1 MEDDKITK
9 GKKPKVGIWDT
20 RIQKAEKYMQP
31 AWTHGQAVYGRYQD
45 KRDGTLGSD
54 SNIKRANIFYAN
66 VNTLKESLFNSLPK
80 ADVSLVHKGDSDDVG
95 RVSALIM
102 QRGLD
107 YEIQCADDFKCAV
120 RGAILDR
127 LVPGIGQVWIRFEME
142 TDEQGAPL
150 AGTEQIFVDQVYW
163 EDFLYE
169 PARNWASVKWAGRKL
184 DLTKAEIIERWGEE
198 AMSKVQMDKSDA
210 TDLTPKQITE
220 NKYLVYEIWD
230 KVKRQVHWVCKGADA
245 PLESIDDPYQLKDF
259 FPCPPP
265 LIANCTTTAYL
276 PVTDY
281 HIAQDQ
287 YNQLDVLYARIG
299 MIITAIKVAGL
310 YDAQSTEIGRML
322 EGQENKLIPV
332 ENWAMFVERGGA
344 GGGIQWYPVEQVVTV
359 LQQLQAQYEAVKA
372 TLQEISGMA
381 DIIRG
386 SSNQYETAAAQTIK
400 AQFASVRMNG
410 YQRDVAEFVTG
421 IINIMGEMMVQLYS
435 DEKLQKI
442 VGQLNPADLPFI
454 PQALEVLRND
464 QLAMYKISVQ
474 ADSLVQADWALE
486 KGQRMELM
494 GYVSQFLQSSVPAIQ
509 QNPNMAPLLL
519 TMFKF
524 TIAGYRGGAEI
535 EGALNRELEQ
545 MAKQAQEAAA
555 QPPQP
560 PPPSPEEIKAQAEA
574 QRMQQEFQLKQQ
586 ESMMQAQLEQQA
598 QEGRMAI
605 EREQAAMDAEVA
617 RQKMEHDAVL
627 QAQKLEGEK
636 QAQLLELSYLSEKYR
651 MELEYKER
659 ELGVKTQHAAV
670 LAQIKQDSAAAPAE
684 KKEPKES
691 SEKESGQKEAMET
704 VLELTRALTA
714 PKRIIKDAMG
724 NPIGIERVGYDLPDK
739 INTNSEGEIE
749 GTE

>member
-1 MEDDKITK
+1 MADEEDKIK
-9 GKKPKVGIWDT
+9 GKKSKGSVWDT

-31 AWTHGQAVYGRYQD
+31 AWTHGQRVYARYQD
-45 KRDGTLGSD
+45 KRDGTVGSD
-54 SNIKRANIFYAN
+54 DGIKRANIFYAN

-95 RVSALIM
+95 RVAALIM

-107 YEIQCADDFKCAV
+107 YEIQCADDFKGAV
-120 RGAILDR
+120 RASILDR

-163 EDFLYE
+163 EDFIYE
-169 PARNWASVKWAGRKL
+169 PARNWASVKWVGRKL
-184 DLTKAEIIERWGEE
+184 DLTKADIVARWGEE
-198 AMSKVQMDKSDA
+198 AMSKVQMDKGDQ
-210 TDLTPKQITE
+210 TNLTPKQITE

-230 KVKRQVHWVCKGADA
+230 KVKREVHWICKGADA
-245 PLESIDDPYQLKDF
+245 PLETKADPYGLKDF
-259 FPCPPP
+259 FPCPDP
-265 LIANCTTTAYL
+265 LIANATTTALL

-287 YNQLDVLYARIG
+287 YNQLDVLYARIS

-310 YDAQSTEIGRML
+310 YDAQSTEIGSML
-322 EGQENKLIPV
+322 QGQENKLVPV

-442 VGQLNPADLPFI
+442 VGQLNPADVEFI
-454 PQALEVLRND
+454 PAALEVLRND

-555 QPPQP
+555 NPPPPQP
-560 PPPSPEEIKAQAEA
+560 DPEQMKAEAENAKMQQQMQIDMQKAQQASE
-574 QRMQQEFQLKQQ
+574 LKQQ
-586 ESMMQAQLEQQA
+586 EAQNDFMLAQQQA
-598 QEGRMAI
+598 GL
-605 EREQAAMDAEVA
+605 DAENEQ
-617 RQKMEHDAVL
+617 RKMQQDAML
-627 QAQKLEGEK
+627 QAQKMDGERQYQDAEISYLQRKYDLELAFKEKEMLMKLGLQKQAAQLDQEK
-636 QAQLLELSYLSEKYR
+636 QVLDHVQEVQSNAEHHEQSLEHDAEMMGLEADNESE
-651 MELEYKER
+651 
-659 ELGVKTQHAAV
+659 
-670 LAQIKQDSAAAPAE
+670 D
-684 KKEPKES
+684 
-691 SEKESGQKEAMET
+691 
-704 VLELTRALTA
+704 
-714 PKRIIKDAMG
+714 
-724 NPIGIERVGYDLPDK
+724 
-739 INTNSEGEIE
+739 
-749 GTE
+749 

>member
-169 PARNWASVKWAGRKL
+169 PARNWASVKWVGRKL
-184 DLTKAEIIERWGEE
+184 DLTKAEIIERWGED
-198 AMSKVQMDKSDA
+198 AMSKVQMTKGET

-230 KVKRQVHWVCKGADA
+230 KIKRKVHWVCKGADA

-344 GGGIQWYPVEQVVTV
+344 GGGIQWYPIEQVVTV

-560 PPPSPEEIKAQAEA
+560 PPPSPEEIKAQAETA
-574 QRMQQEFQLKQQ
+574 KMQQQMQIDMQKAQQMSQLKQQ
-586 ESMMQAQLEQQA
+586 EAQNDFMLAQQQA
-598 QEGRMAI
+598 GL
-605 EREQAAMDAEVA
+605 DAENEQ
-617 RQKMEHDAVL
+617 RKMEQDALL
-627 QAQKLEGEK
+627 QAQKMEGERQYQEAELAYLQRK
-636 QAQLLELSYLSEKYR
+636 YDLELSF
-651 MELEYKER
+651 KER
-659 ELGVKTQHAAV
+659 EMMMKLGLQKQAAELDQETQV
-670 LAQIKQDSAAAPAE
+670 LDRMQQVTANAE
-684 KKEPKES
+684 QHEQSLEHDA
-691 SEKESGQKEAMET
+691 EMME
-704 VLELTRALTA
+704 
-714 PKRIIKDAMG
+714 
-724 NPIGIERVGYDLPDK
+724 IERENEAGD
-739 INTNSEGEIE
+739 
-749 GTE
+749 

>member
-45 KRDGTLGSD
+45 KRDGALGSD

-169 PARNWASVKWAGRKL
+169 PARNWASVKWVGRKL
-184 DLTKAEIIERWGEE
+184 DLTKAEIIERWGED
-198 AMSKVQMDKSDA
+198 AMSKVQMTKGET

-230 KVKRQVHWVCKGADA
+230 KIKRKVHWVCKGADA

-344 GGGIQWYPVEQVVTV
+344 GGGIQWYPIEQVVTV

-435 DEKLQKI
+435 DDKLQKI

-454 PQALEVLRND
+454 QPALEVLRND

-574 QRMQQEFQLKQQ
+574 AQMQQQMQIDMQKAEQMSQLKQQ
-586 ESMMQAQLEQQA
+586 EAQNDFALAQQQA
-598 QEGRMAI
+598 GL
-605 EREQAAMDAEVA
+605 DAENEQ
-617 RQKMEHDAVL
+617 RKMQQDAAL
-627 QAQKLEGEK
+627 QAQKMEGER
-636 QAQLLELSYLSEKYR
+636 QYQDA
-651 MELEYKER
+651 ELEYLQRKYDLELAFKER
-659 ELGVKTQHAAV
+659 EMMMKLGLQKQAAELTQQT
-670 LAQIKQDSAAAPAE
+670 QIVTHIQDIGAAAQQHDQSLEHDAE
-684 KKEPKES
+684 M
-691 SEKESGQKEAMET
+691 ME
-704 VLELTRALTA
+704 
-714 PKRIIKDAMG
+714 
-724 NPIGIERVGYDLPDK
+724 IERD
-739 INTNSEGEIE
+739 NE
-749 GTE
+749 

>member
-169 PARNWASVKWAGRKL
+169 PARNWASVKWVGRKL
-184 DLTKAEIIERWGEE
+184 DLTKAEIIERWGED
-198 AMSKVQMDKSDA
+198 AMSKVQMTKGET

-230 KVKRQVHWVCKGADA
+230 KIKRKVHWVCKGADA

-344 GGGIQWYPVEQVVTV
+344 GGGIQWYPIEQVVTV

-454 PQALEVLRND
+454 QPALEVLRND

-574 QRMQQEFQLKQQ
+574 AQMQQQMQIDMQKAEQMSQLKQQ
-586 ESMMQAQLEQQA
+586 EAQNDFALAQQQA
-598 QEGRMAI
+598 GL
-605 EREQAAMDAEVA
+605 DAENEQ
-617 RQKMEHDAVL
+617 RKMQQDAAL
-627 QAQKLEGEK
+627 QAQKMEGER
-636 QAQLLELSYLSEKYR
+636 QYQDA
-651 MELEYKER
+651 ELEYLQRKYDLELAFKER
-659 ELGVKTQHAAV
+659 EMMMKLGLQKQAAELTQQT
-670 LAQIKQDSAAAPAE
+670 QIVTHIQDIGAAAQQHDQSLEHDAE
-684 KKEPKES
+684 M
-691 SEKESGQKEAMET
+691 ME
-704 VLELTRALTA
+704 
-714 PKRIIKDAMG
+714 
-724 NPIGIERVGYDLPDK
+724 IERD
-739 INTNSEGEIE
+739 NE
-749 GTE
+749 

>member
-163 EDFLYE
+163 EDFMYE
-169 PARNWASVKWAGRKL
+169 PARNWASVKWVGRKL
-184 DLTKAEIIERWGEE
+184 DLTKAEIIERWGED
-198 AMSKVQMDKSDA
+198 AMSKVQMTKGET

-230 KVKRQVHWVCKGADA
+230 KIKRKVHWVCKGADA

-344 GGGIQWYPVEQVVTV
+344 GGGIQWYPIEQVVTV

-574 QRMQQEFQLKQQ
+574 AQMQQQMQIDMQKAEQMSQLKQQ
-586 ESMMQAQLEQQA
+586 EAQNDFALAQQQA
-598 QEGRMAI
+598 GL
-605 EREQAAMDAEVA
+605 DAENEQ
-617 RQKMEHDAVL
+617 RKMQQDAAL
-627 QAQKLEGEK
+627 QAQKMEGER
-636 QAQLLELSYLSEKYR
+636 QYQDA
-651 MELEYKER
+651 ELEYLQRKYDLELAFKER
-659 ELGVKTQHAAV
+659 EMMMKLGLQKQAAELTQQT
-670 LAQIKQDSAAAPAE
+670 QIVTHIQDIGAAAQQHDQSLEHDAE
-684 KKEPKES
+684 M
-691 SEKESGQKEAMET
+691 ME
-704 VLELTRALTA
+704 
-714 PKRIIKDAMG
+714 
-724 NPIGIERVGYDLPDK
+724 IERD
-739 INTNSEGEIE
+739 NE
-749 GTE
+749 

>member
-169 PARNWASVKWAGRKL
+169 PARNWASVKWVGRKL
-184 DLTKAEIIERWGEE
+184 DLTKAEIIERWGED
-198 AMSKVQMDKSDA
+198 AMSKVQMTKGET

-230 KVKRQVHWVCKGADA
+230 KIKRKVHWVCKGADA

-344 GGGIQWYPVEQVVTV
+344 GGGIQWYPIEQVVTV

-560 PPPSPEEIKAQAEA
+560 PPPSPEEIKAQAETA
-574 QRMQQEFQLKQQ
+574 KMQQQMQIDMQKAQQMSQLKQQ
-586 ESMMQAQLEQQA
+586 EAQNDFMLAQQQA
-598 QEGRMAI
+598 GL
-605 EREQAAMDAEVA
+605 DAENEQ
-617 RQKMEHDAVL
+617 RKMEQDALL
-627 QAQKLEGEK
+627 QAQKMEGERQYQEAELAYLQRK
-636 QAQLLELSYLSEKYR
+636 YDLELSFKEREMMMKLGIQKQAAELDQETQVLDRMQQVTANAEQHEQSLEHDAEM
-651 MELEYKER
+651 MELER
-659 ELGVKTQHAAV
+659 E
-670 LAQIKQDSAAAPAE
+670 
-684 KKEPKES
+684 
-691 SEKESGQKEAMET
+691 
-704 VLELTRALTA
+704 
-714 PKRIIKDAMG
+714 
-724 NPIGIERVGYDLPDK
+724 N
-739 INTNSEGEIE
+739 GEE
-749 GTE
+749 

>member
-169 PARNWASVKWAGRKL
+169 PARNWASVKWVGRKL
-184 DLTKAEIIERWGEE
+184 DLTKAEIIERWGED
-198 AMSKVQMDKSDA
+198 AMSKVQMTKGET

-230 KVKRQVHWVCKGADA
+230 KIKRKVHWVCKGADA

-344 GGGIQWYPVEQVVTV
+344 GGGIQWYPIEQVVTV

-574 QRMQQEFQLKQQ
+574 AQMQQQMQIDMQKAEQMSQLKQQ
-586 ESMMQAQLEQQA
+586 EAQNDFALAQQQA
-598 QEGRMAI
+598 GL
-605 EREQAAMDAEVA
+605 DAENEQ
-617 RQKMEHDAVL
+617 RKMQQDAAL
-627 QAQKLEGEK
+627 QAQKMEGER
-636 QAQLLELSYLSEKYR
+636 QYQDA
-651 MELEYKER
+651 ELEYLQRKYDLELAFKER
-659 ELGVKTQHAAV
+659 EMMMKLGLQKQAAELTQQT
-670 LAQIKQDSAAAPAE
+670 QIVTHIQDIGAAAQQHDQSLEHDAE
-684 KKEPKES
+684 M
-691 SEKESGQKEAMET
+691 ME
-704 VLELTRALTA
+704 
-714 PKRIIKDAMG
+714 
-724 NPIGIERVGYDLPDK
+724 IERD
-739 INTNSEGEIE
+739 NE
-749 GTE
+749 

>member
-169 PARNWASVKWAGRKL
+169 PARNWASVKWVGRKL
-184 DLTKAEIIERWGEE
+184 DLTKAEIIERWGED
-198 AMSKVQMDKSDA
+198 AMSKVQMTKGET

-230 KVKRQVHWVCKGADA
+230 KIKRKVHWVCKGADA

-344 GGGIQWYPVEQVVTV
+344 GGGIQWYPIEQVVTV

-574 QRMQQEFQLKQQ
+574 AQMQQQMQIDMQKAEQMSQLKQQ
-586 ESMMQAQLEQQA
+586 EAQNDFALAQQQA
-598 QEGRMAI
+598 GL
-605 EREQAAMDAEVA
+605 DAENEQ
-617 RQKMEHDAVL
+617 RKMQQDAAL
-627 QAQKLEGEK
+627 QAQKMEGER
-636 QAQLLELSYLSEKYR
+636 QYQDA
-651 MELEYKER
+651 ELEYLQRKYDLELAFKER
-659 ELGVKTQHAAV
+659 EMMMKLGLQKQAAELTQQT
-670 LAQIKQDSAAAPAE
+670 QIVTHIQDIGAAAQQHDQNLEHDAE
-684 KKEPKES
+684 M
-691 SEKESGQKEAMET
+691 ME
-704 VLELTRALTA
+704 
-714 PKRIIKDAMG
+714 
-724 NPIGIERVGYDLPDK
+724 IERD
-739 INTNSEGEIE
+739 NE
-749 GTE
+749 

>member
-169 PARNWASVKWAGRKL
+169 PARNWASVKWVGRKL
-184 DLTKAEIIERWGEE
+184 DLTKAEIIERWGED
-198 AMSKVQMDKSDA
+198 AMSKVQMTKGET

-230 KVKRQVHWVCKGADA
+230 KIKRKVHWVCKGADA

-344 GGGIQWYPVEQVVTV
+344 GGGIQWYPIEQVVTV

-435 DEKLQKI
+435 DDKLQKI

-454 PQALEVLRND
+454 QPALEVLRND

-574 QRMQQEFQLKQQ
+574 AQMQQQMQIDMQKAEQMSQLKQQ
-586 ESMMQAQLEQQA
+586 EAQNDFALAQQQA
-598 QEGRMAI
+598 GL
-605 EREQAAMDAEVA
+605 DAENEQ
-617 RQKMEHDAVL
+617 RKMQQDAAL
-627 QAQKLEGEK
+627 QAQKMEGER
-636 QAQLLELSYLSEKYR
+636 QYQDA
-651 MELEYKER
+651 ELEYLQRKYDLELAFKER
-659 ELGVKTQHAAV
+659 EMMMKLGLQKQAAELTQQT
-670 LAQIKQDSAAAPAE
+670 QIVTHIQDIGAAAQQHDQSLEHDAE
-684 KKEPKES
+684 M
-691 SEKESGQKEAMET
+691 ME
-704 VLELTRALTA
+704 
-714 PKRIIKDAMG
+714 
-724 NPIGIERVGYDLPDK
+724 IERD
-739 INTNSEGEIE
+739 NE
-749 GTE
+749 

>member
-169 PARNWASVKWAGRKL
+169 PARNWASVKWVGRKL
-184 DLTKAEIIERWGEE
+184 DLTKAEIIERWGED
-198 AMSKVQMDKSDA
+198 AMSKVQMTKGET

-230 KVKRQVHWVCKGADA
+230 KIKRKVHWVCKGADA

-322 EGQENKLIPV
+322 EGLENKLIPV

-344 GGGIQWYPVEQVVTV
+344 GGGIQWYPIEQVVTV

-435 DEKLQKI
+435 DDKLQKI

-454 PQALEVLRND
+454 QPALEVLRND

-574 QRMQQEFQLKQQ
+574 AQMQQQMQIDMQKAEQMSQLKQQ
-586 ESMMQAQLEQQA
+586 EAQNDFALAQQQA
-598 QEGRMAI
+598 GL
-605 EREQAAMDAEVA
+605 DAENEQ
-617 RQKMEHDAVL
+617 RKMQQDAAL
-627 QAQKLEGEK
+627 QAQKMEGER
-636 QAQLLELSYLSEKYR
+636 QYQDA
-651 MELEYKER
+651 ELEYLQRKYDLELAFKER
-659 ELGVKTQHAAV
+659 EMMMKLGLQKQAAELTQQT
-670 LAQIKQDSAAAPAE
+670 QIVTHIQDIGAAAQQHDQSLEHDAE
-684 KKEPKES
+684 M
-691 SEKESGQKEAMET
+691 ME
-704 VLELTRALTA
+704 
-714 PKRIIKDAMG
+714 
-724 NPIGIERVGYDLPDK
+724 IERD
-739 INTNSEGEIE
+739 NE
-749 GTE
+749 